1 MPDINCIIVDNNRES
16 CRRMEELLSKIPH
29 IHVIESVY
37 EADEAVY
44 EIVKHK
50 PNIVFMEI
58 EMPGMSGFEIAKA
71 VRLQHTWPRF
81 IVVTE
86 HEQYAIKALR
96 NAAFDYL
103 VKPVDI
109 EELKEAVDRTINNTS
124 NNQPMKEEAWS

>member
-1 MPDINCIIVDNNRES
+1 MPNINCIIVDNNRQS
-16 CRRMEELLSKIPH
+16 CRRMEELLSKIPDIH
-29 IHVIESVY
+29 IIESVY
-37 EADEAVY
+37 KADEAVF

-50 PNIVFMEI
+50 PDIVFMEI

-71 VRLQHTWPRF
+71 VRLQRTWPKF

-109 EELKEAVDRTINNTS
+109 EDLKEAVDRTINNTL
-124 NNQPMKEEAWS
+124 NNQPIEEEV

>member
-1 MPDINCIIVDNNRES
+1 MPSINCIIVDNNRQS
-16 CRRMEELLSKIPH
+16 CRRMEELLSKIPD

-50 PNIVFMEI
+50 PDIVFMEI

-71 VRLQHTWPRF
+71 VRLKNTWPKF

-96 NAAFDYL
+96 HAAFDYL

-109 EELKEAVDRTINNTS
+109 EDLKEAVDRTINNTS
-124 NNQPMKEEAWS
+124 NNQPMKEEA